1 MTIHD
6 DAEIGS
12 DDEDVDFGVG
22 EEGNNVLDVEHLA
35 AKLVGLC
42 VDEAELNGEVL
53 GETTT
58 LLGRKERRAAVVEE
72 REGVGGVDREGRRKE
87 GHHDGE

>member
-1 MTIHD
+1 VTIHD

-12 DDEDVDFGVG
+12 DGEDVDFGVG

-87 GHHDGE
+87 GHHHGE